1 MYLQTGNRQL
11 PKTIIT
17 TGYAEVSY
25 DGATYE
31 RAGDLE
37 KGSITLKPGR
47 AVKAVRIVSTCDD
60 NGTPLCDDPAAAD
73 QAGAVTAACSGQQR
87 RIGAA
92 GLRHMDEKVAS
103 RMPSG
108 HRRTDGT
115 GGSNLYTDRPSD
127 GRAGSDFTAKQK
139 NRHCAM

>member
-1 MYLQTGNRQL
+1 MLYTFEQPVKCREMYLQTGNRQL

-47 AVKAVRIVSTCDD
+47 AVKAVRIVSPCDD
-60 NGTPLCDDPAAAD
+60 T
-73 QAGAVTAACSGQQR
+73 GQQR

-92 GLRHMDEKVAS
+92 GRRHMDEKVAS

-115 GGSNLYTDRPSD
+115 GGSNLHTDRPSD

-139 NRHCAM
+139 NRHCAR

>member
-1 MYLQTGNRQL
+1 M
-11 PKTIIT
+11 P
-17 TGYAEVSY
+17 EVSY

-60 NGTPLCDDPAAAD
+60 NGHALCDDPAAAD

-92 GLRHMDEKVAS
+92 GLRHMVEKVAS

-115 GGSNLYTDRPSD
+115 AEAIFTRIGPQTGGREAILRQSRRTGTAPGSREPSRRRCARERP
-127 GRAGSDFTAKQK
+127 R
-139 NRHCAM
+139 